1 MGKPNAIVCLE
12 KGCEQGKKYLFLTI
26 PPDGTRPYNNHF
38 SQVSRNYN
46 MGTYLYIYAL
56 CSQVPSANHAI
67 NEKRE
72 VKKKAV
78 K

>member
-1 MGKPNAIVCLE
+1 
-12 KGCEQGKKYLFLTI
+12 
-26 PPDGTRPYNNHF
+26 
-38 SQVSRNYN
+38 

-67 NEKRE
+67 NEKRD

-78 K
+78 KWLEYPEIEKKVFLKIHSQGKKKEIESLYEK